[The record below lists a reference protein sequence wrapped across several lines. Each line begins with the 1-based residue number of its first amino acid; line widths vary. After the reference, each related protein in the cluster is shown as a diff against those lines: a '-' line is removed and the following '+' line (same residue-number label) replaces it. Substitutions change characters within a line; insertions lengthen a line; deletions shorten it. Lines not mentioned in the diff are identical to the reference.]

1 MPGRSTRDDKQ
12 AAEPGTFGGLMHQFG
27 KSLGLVKDPDPD
39 DAAPTSTTPPKTATS
54 SAADKLAA
62 RTTLVDKQV
71 EEASK

>member
-39 DAAPTSTTPPKTATS
+39 PAPPTSTTPPKTATS
-54 SAADKLAA
+54 TAADKLST
-62 RTTLVDKQV
+62 RTTLVDKAV
-71 EEASK
+71 DEASK